1 MRKSESTEDKA
12 REFIAK
18 NIQLIRIDP
27 ESINGNYY
35 STYPE
40 HCDIFMFN
48 SLITMSMVGSNA
60 YVAVPVNGDPP
71 FVIGNI
77 GD

>member
-1 MRKSESTEDKA
+1 MRKSDSSEDKA

-27 ESINGNYY
+27 ETINGNHY

-48 SLITMSMVGSNA
+48 PLFTVSKVGGND

-77 GD
+77 GE